1 MDVPVE
7 QHGVGEPLPP
17 RSDRLDIHV
26 GELKQLFNA
35 MDPAPFRDRDLDP
48 KAEQFIVDWSRE
60 VRRNPRLAL
69 IVHLSRRAATA
80 EDVTSLRQAVREYF
94 ALSASHTR
102 AELRQLF
109 REGRWSLLIGLLF
122 LGVAIVLGDLLV
134 DLAGRWNYGE
144 ILGHGLLIGGWV
156 ALWRPFEIFLYEW
169 WPILG
174 EARLYGRLS
183 AMQVQVVNETPA
195 AAIPLTANT
204 GAHDVKV
211 GSTR

>member
-48 KAEQFIVDWSRE
+48 KAEEFIVDWSRE